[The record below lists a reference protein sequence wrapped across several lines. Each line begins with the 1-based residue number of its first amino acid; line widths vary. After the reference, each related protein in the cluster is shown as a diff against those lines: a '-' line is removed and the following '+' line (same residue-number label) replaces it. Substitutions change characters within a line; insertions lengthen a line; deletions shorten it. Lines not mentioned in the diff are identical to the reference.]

1 MIDPKRYLITSALP
15 YANGP
20 KHIGHLAGAYLPADI
35 YVRYLRAKKA
45 DVVYVCGSD
54 EHGAAITIQ
63 AMKEHTTP
71 RAIVDKYHAML
82 KSNMADLGISFD
94 IYHRTTEPIHH
105 ETAQEFFTMLN
116 DNGDLEVKETEQYFD
131 EEANTFLADRYI
143 VGTCPVCGN
152 KNAYGDQCEKCGTSL
167 SPDELINP
175 RSTLSGNVPIKKLT
189 KHWYLPLNRH
199 EDFLRKWILED
210 HKSDWKPNVLGQVK
224 SWLDIGLQP
233 RAVTR
238 DLDWGIKVPSPPA
251 PQGGILETDDTAS
264 PNPSEGGALDS
275 DEWDV
280 NNAYHKADPMTY
292 GLLKGFV
299 EEHRSNPTIV
309 ENILWQILRGKKLD
323 GFEFRRQHII
333 GNFIADFVCL
343 TKRLIIEVDG
353 LIHQTPENII
363 SDSERTVE
371 LNRLGFEVIR
381 FSNEEVTGNTDNVLN
396 KILHHLNEKS
406 AALSGSKNPP
416 SGGRGA
422 GKVLYVW
429 FDAPIGYISATKQWA
444 IDNNKDWRPY
454 WYNEDTKLVHFIG
467 KDNIV
472 FHAIIFP
479 VMLKLHGNILP
490 ANVPSNE
497 FMNLEGDKMSTSRG
511 WSIEM
516 EDYINDFVK
525 KDNGGD
531 QMVDALRYYLTA
543 IAPETKDSEFT
554 WKGFQ
559 DSVKGELVDVF
570 GNFVN
575 RAFVLMH
582 KLCKGKVPPLHVE
595 IMDDA
600 DRAMFAEIAKSKI
613 TIENLIETYKFRDAQ
628 YEVIDLARK
637 GNKYMQEK
645 QPWILAKSL
654 SAPNPS
660 EGTASPNPSEGGAL
674 DPANSEQISKLAGSQ
689 NPPSGGRG
697 AAQQLI
703 DNCLHI
709 CMQLTA
715 NLAVFINPFL
725 PFAARKMCYMMKV
738 VDKMLDWENAGK
750 PKLLSVGY
758 SLREPQLLFRKIEDS
773 EVAEQV
779 EKLKI
784 KSAAIKMETEN
795 KQGVEKASSNPSEG
809 TASPNPSEGG
819 ALDLASS
826 EQLLKLAGSQN
837 PPSGGKGAITFDDF
851 AKIDLK
857 VGTILTAEKVA
868 KADKL
873 LKLEVD
879 MGTET
884 RTIVSGIALH
894 FEPADIIGKQVVV
907 VANLAPRKM
916 RGIESNGMIL
926 MAEDKAGKLHFVSPA
941 NVIESGSGVS

>member
-1 MIDPKRYLITSALP
+1 MTDPKRYLITSALP

-35 YVRYLRAKKA
+35 YVRYLRAQKK

-63 AMKEHTTP
+63 AMKEKTTP

-82 KSNMADLGISFD
+82 KSNMADLGLSFD
-94 IYHRTTEPIHH
+94 IYHRTSAPIHH

-116 DNGDLEVKETEQYFD
+116 DKGDLEVKETEQYFD
-131 EEANTFLADRYI
+131 EATSTFLADRYI

-152 KNAYGDQCEKCGTSL
+152 DNAYGDQCEKCGSVL
-167 SPDELINP
+167 SPEELINP
-175 RSTLSGNVPIKKLT
+175 RSTLSGNAPIKKST

-199 EDFLRKWILED
+199 EEFLRKWILED
-210 HKSDWKPNVLGQVK
+210 HKNDWKANVLGQCK
-224 SWLDIGLQP
+224 SWLDAGLQP

-251 PQGGILETDDTAS
+251 PQGGFLEPD
-264 PNPSEGGALDS
+264 NS
-275 DEWDV
+275 DELFD
-280 NNAYHKADPMTY
+280 YQTADPIVY
-292 GLLKGFV
+292 SLLKEFV
-299 EEHRSNPTIV
+299 SKHRSNPTEA
-309 ENILWQILRGKKLD
+309 ENILWQVLRGNKLD
-323 GFEFRRQHII
+323 GVKFRRQHII
-333 GNFIADFVCL
+333 GSYIVDFISLD
-343 TKRLIIEVDG
+343 KKIIIELDG
-353 LIHQTPENII
+353 LIHQLPENKA
-363 SDSERTVE
+363 SDIERTDW
-371 LNRLGFEVIR
+371 LNAHGFEVIR
-381 FSNEEVTGNTDNVLN
+381 FKNEEVLFNIENTLSAISN
-396 KILHHLNEKS
+396 KINSVVKEVKS
-406 AALSGSKNPP
+406 SQNPP
-416 SGGRGA
+416 LGGGGA
-422 GKVLYVW
+422 GAKVLYVW

-444 IDNNKDWRPY
+444 LDNGKDWKPY
-454 WYNEDTKLVHFIG
+454 WYDEGTKLVHFIG

-490 ANVPSNE
+490 DNVPSNE

-516 EDYINDFVK
+516 DDYINDFVK
-525 KDNGGD
+525 KENGGD
-531 QMVDALRYYLTA
+531 QMVDALRYYLNA

-559 DSVKGELVDVF
+559 DTVKGELIDVF

-582 KLCKGKVPPLHVE
+582 KLCKGKVPPLHLD
-595 IMDDA
+595 ILDDA
-600 DRAMFAEIAKSKI
+600 DKKMFADIVTAKA
-613 TIENLIETYKFRDAQ
+613 TIENLIEGYKFRDAQ

-637 GNKYMQEK
+637 GNKYMQDKE
-645 QPWILAKSL
+645 PWIVAKKASL
-654 SAPNPS
+654 PSPEKIGTGSEGFLSSSDKTDSLNNNTPKNPPS
-660 EGTASPNPSEGGAL
+660 EGRE
-674 DPANSEQISKLAGSQ
+674 
-689 NPPSGGRG
+689 
-697 AAQQLI
+697 AQKLI

-709 CMQLTA
+709 CLQLTA

-725 PFAARKMCYMMKV
+725 PFAAKKMCYMMKV
-738 VDKMLDWENAGK
+738 VDKMLDWQNAGK
-750 PKLLSVGY
+750 PNLLSVGY
-758 SLREPQLLFRKIEDS
+758 SLREPQLLFRKIDDT
-773 EVAEQV
+773 EVAAQV

-784 KSAAIKMETEN
+784 KSEKIKMEKEN
-795 KQGVEKASSNPSEG
+795 KEATEQEKHSIAVQAEAGSSNN
-809 TASPNPSEGG
+809 SPEQSP
-819 ALDLASS
+819 DLLSGEPVPNS
-826 EQLLKLAGSQN
+826 FRGD
-837 PPSGGKGAITFDDF
+837 GGKPEITFEDF
-851 AKIDLK
+851 AKIELK

-879 MGTET
+879 LGFEI

-894 FEPADIIGKQVVV
+894 FDPATIVGKQVTVV
-907 VANLAPRKM
+907 TNLAPRKM

-926 MAEDKAGKLHFVSPA
+926 MAEDTDGKLKFVNPDEA
-941 NVIESGSGVS
+941 VKNGSGVS